1 MRALMNFK
9 ESDGWSFHIE
19 AEDQRT
25 RLVSDC
31 AVGKRETL
39 LSIIARL
46 HGDAIE
52 AKLVTRCKNQGCVWI
67 DINEAQIAALR
78 AYKRRHS
85 MVDHNGKTPCG
96 SVPTRPQLCRRT
108 LE

>member
-31 AVGKRETL
+31 AAGKRETL

-46 HGDAIE
+46 HGDVNE
-52 AKLVTRCKNQGCVWI
+52 AKLVTRCKNQGYVWI
-67 DINEAQIAALR
+67 DITEAQIAALR
-78 AYKRRHS
+78 AYKRRYSHDRSQRNESLRKRTNASATLQAHS
-85 MVDHNGKTPCG
+85 
-96 SVPTRPQLCRRT
+96 
-108 LE
+108 